1 MTALARIL
9 IFAAFGWFFVQLVM
23 IGFFCNIRSLG
34 RPSIPWPA
42 LLIAKIA
49 IGISA
54 VLMLRAAFTGE
65 TQLPLPVMV
74 LCLALLLGGV
84 FLSSPALYQLGRNLR
99 LGLPGEDTDL
109 VTSGV
114 FRISRNPVYVGIYL
128 MMAASLVYA
137 FSWINAVAV
146 ATAILLHHRIILAEE
161 RFLAG
166 RFKGYGAYRAR
177 VRRYL

>member
-1 MTALARIL
+1 MATVTRIL
-9 IFAAFGWFFVQLVM
+9 IFTAFGWFFAQLAM
-23 IGFFCNIRSLG
+23 IGFLCRIRSLG

-49 IGISA
+49 IGVSI
-54 VLMLRAAFTGE
+54 VLMFMAALSGRTK
-65 TQLPLPVMV
+65 LPSPAMI
-74 LCLALLLGGV
+74 LCLVLLLGGI
-84 FLSSPALYQLGRNLR
+84 FLSSPAFFQLGRNLR

-114 FRISRNPVYVGIYL
+114 FRISRNPVYVGIFL
-128 MMAASLVYA
+128 MMGASLVYA

-166 RFKGYGAYRAR
+166 RFKSYDAYRAR